1 VKPFVIDTLPQ
12 PSLPVRGSAA
22 RFPVRRIYCIGRNYL
37 AHIREMGEADERDPP
52 IFFQKPGDSVV
63 EEGQPLPYPSCTAD
77 YQYEAE
83 LVVAIGRAGQ
93 DIAPAQA
100 LEHVY
105 GYAVG
110 LDMTRRDLQRA
121 AAKAGHPWENGKS
134 FDHSAPCGEVVPVAL
149 CGHPAR
155 GALTLAV
162 NGQPRQQTDLS
173 QLIWSVPEIIAN
185 LSRLYRLMPG
195 DLVYTG
201 TPDGVGAVRPGDTI
215 EAQVAGVG
223 TLRATVTAPLSN
235 ASAPTATATAPAATT
250 GAP

>member
-1 VKPFVIDTLPQ
+1 MSGFVIDAPARPTLA
-12 PSLPVRGSAA
+12 VRGQAA
-22 RFPVRRIYCIGRNYL
+22 RFPVRRVYCIGRNYL
-37 AHIREMGEADERDPP
+37 SHIREMGEADERDPP
-52 IFFQKPGDSVV
+52 IFFQKPGDAVV
-63 EEGQPLPYPSCTAD
+63 EQGTPLSYPGATAD

-93 DIAPAQA
+93 DVGTRDA
-100 LEHVY
+100 LAHVY

-134 FDHSAPCGEVVPVAL
+134 FDQSAPCSEVVPVAL

-155 GALTLAV
+155 GALTLSV
-162 NGQPRQQTDLS
+162 NGQPRQQTDLA

-201 TPDGVGAVRPGDTI
+201 TPDGVGPVQPGDRI
-215 EAQVAGVG
+215 EAQVEGVG
-223 TLRATVTAPLSN
+223 TFHAEVTGSRLPSSTTAPG
-235 ASAPTATATAPAATT
+235 TR
-250 GAP
+250 

>member
-1 VKPFVIDTLPQ
+1 MNAFVIVAAPQ
-12 PSLPVRGSAA
+12 PTLGVRGSAA

-63 EEGQPLPYPSCTAD
+63 EEGAALHYPSGTAD

-83 LVVAIGRAGQ
+83 LVVAIGIAGQ
-93 DIAPAQA
+93 DIPADRA
-100 LEHVY
+100 LDHVY

-121 AAKAGHPWENGKS
+121 LAKAGQPWENGKS
-134 FDHSAPCGEVVPVAL
+134 FDQSAPCGEIVPVAL

-155 GALTLAV
+155 GALTLTV
-162 NGQPRQQTDLS
+162 NGQPRQRTDLS
-173 QLIWSVPEIIAN
+173 QLIWSVPEIIAQ

-195 DLVYTG
+195 DLIYTG
-201 TPDGVGAVRPGDTI
+201 TPDGVGPLQPGDTI
-215 EAQVAGVG
+215 EASIEAVGTFCAQVAA
-223 TLRATVTAPLSN
+223 LPAQSAT
-235 ASAPTATATAPAATT
+235 AATT
-250 GAP
+250 ERL

>member
-1 VKPFVIDTLPQ
+1 MTDFVFAPAARPT
-12 PSLPVRGSAA
+12 LPVRGRGA

-52 IFFQKPGDSVV
+52 IFFQKPGDAVV
-63 EEGQPLPYPSCTAD
+63 PEGIPLPYPTLTAD
-77 YQYEAE
+77 FQYEAE
-83 LVVAIGRAGQ
+83 LVVAIGKEGQ
-93 DIAPAQA
+93 DIAVRDA
-100 LEHVY
+100 LDHVW

-121 AAKAGHPWENGKS
+121 LARAGQPWENGKA
-134 FDHSAPCGEVVPVAL
+134 FDHSAPCGEVVPVAQ

-162 NGQPRQQTDLS
+162 NGLPRQKTDLD
-173 QLIWSVPEIIAN
+173 QLIWTVPEIIAN

-201 TPDGVGAVRPGDTI
+201 TPDGVGPVQPGDEI
-215 EAQVAGVG
+215 VAAVEGVG
-223 TLRATVTAPLSN
+223 AFRASIGPPLKPGEH
-235 ASAPTATATAPAATT
+235 AR
-250 GAP
+250 